1 MKYNSLLLSF
11 AFFALLSCVN
21 KEFDPDT
28 WDIDQELT
36 LSESGI
42 AFTSEA
48 GSDTIEVHTNYKFF
62 SVEVLDNEDGTS
74 PSWCTVK
81 KEDDFGI
88 IIVSV
93 EPNISIEQRKAKIRV
108 RVGRGTYFD
117 RELFVIQMGG
127 QWDVMGQFSLF
138 LSHEI
143 SDSQRAILNDLLS
156 SMVFVEGGTFK
167 MGCQNEIPFET
178 NYVNLNGLNQNIHDV
193 TLDDFYIS
201 PYEVTQEL
209 WQAFMA
215 NNPTK
220 FRDAKKPV
228 ENISWND
235 AIHFCEAMSR
245 LTSLKVSLPTE
256 AEWEYA
262 ARGGNK
268 SRGYIYPGSDDC
280 EEVAHY
286 NKNTETSVVGSM
298 KPNEL
303 GLYDM
308 AGNVAEYC
316 LDFYAEDYPTTAV
329 KNPLGPSIGTDHVI
343 RGGSFSSWNY
353 DCCSFARSYGST
365 NGITIRDNTGLR
377 IVIRL

>member
-1 MKYNSLLLSF
+1 MKYTCLLL
-11 AFFALLSCVN
+11 ALVFFTLLSCVN

-36 LSESGI
+36 LSESGL

-48 GSDTIEVHTNYKFF
+48 GSDTIEVLTNYKFF
-62 SVEVLDNEDGTS
+62 SVEVLDNEDGSS

-93 EPNISIEQRKAKIRV
+93 EPNISLEQRKAKIRV
-108 RVGRGTYFD
+108 RIGRGTYFE

-127 QWDVMGQFSLF
+127 QWDVMGQFSLC

-143 SDSQRAILNDLLS
+143 SDSQRAILDDLLS
-156 SMVFVEGGTFK
+156 NMVFVEGGTFK
-167 MGCQNEIPFET
+167 MGCQNEIPSGT
-178 NYVNLNGLNQNIHDV
+178 NYVNLYGLNQNIHDV
-193 TLDDFYIS
+193 TLEGFYIS

-215 NNPTK
+215 NNPAK
-220 FRDAKKPV
+220 FREAKRPV

-235 AIHFCEAMSR
+235 AIRFCEAMSR
-245 LTSLKVSLPTE
+245 LTSLKVSLPSE

-262 ARGGNK
+262 ARGGKN
-268 SRGYIYPGSDDC
+268 SGGYIFPGSNNC
-280 EEVAHY
+280 EDVA
-286 NKNTETSVVGSM
+286 NFRETQTSIVGC
-298 KPNEL
+298 KTPNEL
-303 GLYDM
+303 RLYDM
-308 AGNVAEYC
+308 AGNVGEYC
-316 LDFYAEDYPTTAV
+316 LDFYAKDYPTTSV

-343 RGGSFSSWNY
+343 RGGRFDSWEY
-353 DCCSFARSYGST
+353 DCCSYARSYGST
-365 NGITIRDNTGLR
+365 NGTTIEENTGFR
-377 IVIRL
+377 IVIRP

>member
-1 MKYNSLLLSF
+1 MKYINYLLSLV
-11 AFFALLSCVN
+11 FFALLSCVN
-21 KEFDPDT
+21 KEFDPNT
-28 WDIDQELT
+28 WDINQELT
-36 LSESGI
+36 LSESGL

-62 SVEVLDNEDGTS
+62 SVEVLDNDDGTS

-81 KEDDFGI
+81 KEDDYGI

-93 EPNISIEQRKAKIRV
+93 EPNISLEQRKAKIRV
-108 RVGRGTYFD
+108 RIGRGKYFD

-156 SMVFVEGGTFK
+156 NMVYVEGGTFN
-167 MGCQNEIPFET
+167 MGCQNEIPSGT
-178 NYVNLNGLNQNIHDV
+178 NYVNLYGLNQNIHEV

-209 WQAFMA
+209 WQTFMA
-215 NNPTK
+215 NNPSEY
-220 FRDAKKPV
+220 RDAKKPV

-235 AIHFCEAMSR
+235 AISFCEAMSR
-245 LTSLKVSLPTE
+245 LTSLKVSLPSE
-256 AEWEYA
+256 AEWEFA
-262 ARGGNK
+262 ARGGK
-268 SRGYIYPGSDDC
+268 RSCGYIYPGSNNC

-286 NKNTETSVVGSM
+286 KETETFAIGGM

-316 LDFYAEDYPTTAV
+316 LDFYSEEYPTIAI
-329 KNPLGPSIGTDHVI
+329 KNPLGPSIGTEHVI
-343 RGGSFSSWNY
+343 RGGSFNSWDY
-353 DCCSFARSYGST
+353 ECCSYARSYGST
-365 NGITIRDNTGLR
+365 NGTMIKDNTGLR
-377 IVIRL
+377 VVIRP

>member
-1 MKYNSLLLSF
+1 MKYTCLLF
-11 AFFALLSCVN
+11 ALVLFALLSCVN
-21 KEFDPDT
+21 KEFNPNT

-36 LSESGI
+36 LSESGL

-62 SVEVLDNEDGTS
+62 SVEVLDNEDGAS

-93 EPNISIEQRKAKIRV
+93 EPNISLEQRKAKIRV

-143 SDSQRAILNDLLS
+143 SDSQRAILDDLLS
-156 SMVFVEGGTFK
+156 NMVFVEGGIFK
-167 MGCQNEIPFET
+167 MGCQNENPSGT

-193 TLDDFYIS
+193 TLEGFYIS

-215 NNPTK
+215 NNPSK
-220 FRDAKKPV
+220 FRETKRPV

-235 AIHFCEAMSR
+235 AIKFCEAMSR
-245 LTSLKVSLPTE
+245 LTSLNVSLPSE

-262 ARGGNK
+262 ARGGKN
-268 SRGYIYPGSDDC
+268 SAGYIFPGSNNC
-280 EEVAHY
+280 EDVAHFMG
-286 NKNTETSVVGSM
+286 TQTSIVGC
-298 KPNEL
+298 KTPNEL

-308 AGNVAEYC
+308 AGNVGEYC
-316 LDFYAEDYPTTAV
+316 LDFFAEDYPITSV

-343 RGGSFSSWNY
+343 RGGRFDSWEY
-353 DCCSFARSYGST
+353 DCCSYARSYGST
-365 NGITIRDNTGLR
+365 NGTTIEANTGFR
-377 IVIRL
+377 IVIRP